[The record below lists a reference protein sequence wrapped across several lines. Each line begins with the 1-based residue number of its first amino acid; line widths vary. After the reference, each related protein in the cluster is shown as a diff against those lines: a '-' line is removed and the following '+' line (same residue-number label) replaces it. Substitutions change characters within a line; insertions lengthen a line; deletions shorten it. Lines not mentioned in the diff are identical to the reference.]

1 MLTCFTR
8 EEYNC
13 MLCAR
18 DPLPQQFIRME
29 EDGTS
34 VLVTLPSGEPSTP
47 ENPRMKNPIVR
58 DAVNW
63 LVDLLEYYYVDQKEQ
78 PKETPFSNML
88 QCQDVY
94 SLKHVTEMD
103 EMIKTGLLRVET
115 WLEVRKPD
123 DHDDLV
129 PLAKNS
135 VSVLR
140 KCGF

>member
-1 MLTCFTR
+1 
-8 EEYNC
+8 
-13 MLCAR
+13 
-18 DPLPQQFIRME
+18 
-29 EDGTS
+29 
-34 VLVTLPSGEPSTP
+34 
-47 ENPRMKNPIVR
+47 MKNPIVR

-88 QCQDVY
+88 QCQDAY

-103 EMIKTGLLRVET
+103 EMIKTGLLRVEN

-123 DHDDLV
+123 DHVDLV

-135 VSVLR
+135 VNVLR

>member
-88 QCQDVY
+88 QCQDAY
-94 SLKHVTEMD
+94 SLNHATEMD
-103 EMIKTGLLRVET
+103 EMIKTGLLRVEN

>member
-1 MLTCFTR
+1 MLACFTR
-8 EEYNC
+8 DEYNC
-13 MLCAR
+13 KLRAG

-34 VLVTLPSGEPSTP
+34 VLVTLPIGEPCIP
-47 ENPRMKNPIVR
+47 ENPKMTDPKVR

-63 LVDLLEYYYVDQKEQ
+63 LVDLLEYYYIDQKEQ
-78 PKETPFSNML
+78 PKHTPFSNFL
-88 QCQDVY
+88 QSQDAY
-94 SLKHVTEMD
+94 SLKHATQMQ
-103 EMIKTGLLRVET
+103 EMIKTGLLRVEN